1 MQTGLD
7 HSVTLA
13 LHALEIGPF
22 AIAALIVL
30 AMVWARR

>member
-13 LHALEIGPF
+13 LHALEITPF
-22 AIAALIVL
+22 ALAALIVF